1 MTSVEGGSS
10 QVAIV
15 LAGGEL
21 PLDHLL
27 PDLLSAT
34 GPVVAADGGLRH
46 AAPLGLEPDLLV
58 GDLDSVT
65 GDVLAAYPTLPT
77 ERRPTEKDEL
87 DLELALAAAARLGAT
102 SARVIG
108 AFGDRLDQSFAALLI
123 AARWLMAEPTFP
135 VSLHAGR
142 HEGHVVTAGRRLRL
156 AAPAGTTVSL
166 LALAGDA
173 TVSTAGLRYPLERDP
188 LPFGVG
194 LGVSN
199 ELVGGEADVTCHDGL
214 IAVLLLH
221 ATR

>member
-1 MTSVEGGSS
+1 MTA
-10 QVAIV
+10 VAGKRVALV

-27 PDLLSAT
+27 PALLSAT

-46 AAPLGLEPDLLV
+46 AARLGLEPDLLV

-65 GDVLAAYPTLPT
+65 ADVLAAHPALPVD
-77 ERRPTEKDEL
+77 RRPVEKDEL

-123 AARWLMAEPTFP
+123 ASRRVMAEPAFP

-142 HEGHVVTAGRRLRL
+142 HEGHVASAGRRLRL
-156 AAPAGTTVSL
+156 SAAAGSTVSL

-173 TVSTAGLRYPLERDP
+173 TVSTEGLRYPLERDP

-199 ELVGGEADVTCHDGL
+199 ELVGSQAVVTCHEGL
-214 IAVLLLH
+214 VAVLLVH
-221 ATR
+221 RSP